1 MKKALG
7 IRFVKN
13 GPIVYYESESNM
25 FALDD
30 KVIVRQ
36 REYLEIGRV
45 VIASKEYQTEDIL
58 ESGELLQRLATPED
72 LANEQEN
79 ITDATEAFQIG
90 KKEARRAKLDM
101 KIIGASYSFDRQKLT
116 FLFSA
121 PGRVDFRSLVRELAS
136 VFRVR
141 IELRQIGSR
150 DEAKYLGGIGPCG
163 RPLCCSTFLGDFVPV
178 SIKMAKNQGLSL
190 NSNKMSGL
198 CGRLMCCLTFENET
212 YEELKK
218 SMPDYGE
225 EIETPEGHGKVV
237 GLDILSQVITVKL
250 FQERKTVQYAW
261 EELTAVLA

>member
-7 IRFVKN
+7 VRFVRN
-13 GPIVYYESESNM
+13 GPIFYYEDESNM
-25 FALDD
+25 FTVDD
-30 KVIVRQ
+30 KVIIKQ
-36 REYLEIGRV
+36 GEYLEIGRV
-45 VIASKEYQTEDIL
+45 VIASKECQKEDLL
-58 ESGELLQRLATPED
+58 EPARLIERLATPDD
-72 LANEQEN
+72 LVKEQKN
-79 ITDATEAFQIG
+79 TADATEAFQIG
-90 KKEARRAKLDM
+90 KKEARKAKLEM

-121 PGRVDFRSLVRELAS
+121 PGRVDFRSLVRELAAI
-136 VFRVR
+136 FKVR
-141 IELRQIGSR
+141 IELRQIGAR

-190 NSNKMSGL
+190 NSNKLSGL
-198 CGRLMCCLTFENET
+198 CGRLMCCLNFENET

-225 EIETPEGHGKVV
+225 EITTPEGHGKVV

-250 FQERKTVQYAW
+250 FEERKTVDYAW
-261 EELTAVLA
+261 EELTAAWA